1 MPYKI
6 PDEFLAELNQRVDIG
21 DLISNYV
28 NLRQRGNRMVGLCPF
43 HNEKTGSFTV
53 FSDTNSYYCFGCGA
67 GGGPIT
73 FVRQIENLDFSEA
86 VKMLADRC
94 GMQLPET
101 GYDNTFAKLKKRIL
115 EINRETARF
124 YHKHLLSP
132 AGKPVLDYFLSRKLK
147 PETIKH
153 FGLGAAPDGWDN
165 LLRHLRSKGYREDEM
180 LQANVIM
187 RGQRGG
193 YYDRFRNRA
202 MFPIID
208 LRGNVIAF
216 GGRALPG
223 EDKKGAKYINTS
235 DTPVFKKS
243 QNLYAL
249 NFAKNNCSKGIILAE
264 GYMDVIALHQAG
276 ITNAVAALGTAFTDE
291 HALLLSR
298 YTSEI
303 TLCLDADAAGQ
314 KATERAL
321 GILSKSGLPTKVLRI
336 PDGKDP
342 DEFIKNNGDT
352 ADTAFRDLVSSAMN
366 STEYKLIEAAKGIDV
381 STDGGRL
388 EYLKKCTAVLSTL
401 NDDIAVD
408 LYAGQLAQRF
418 SIGKQ
423 AILTEVKNK
432 SRKLRRNQ
440 NKQKFKELIQP
451 KFSTSDVNPER
462 HKHLRASKAEEEIIS
477 ILIYNP
483 DLMNIADE
491 HINEDSFVT
500 TFNSRVYG
508 RVAEVIHNG
517 LTFDVTM
524 LGEDF
529 SAAESGRVAEYQN
542 RIAKSDNAKDTL
554 LDSIKVLKQEKD
566 SAVSN
571 VDELS
576 VDEWASRI
584 KKIAES
590 KKSNK

>member
-6 PDEFLAELNQRVDIG
+6 PDEYLAELNSRIDIG
-21 DLISNYV
+21 DLISGYV
-28 NLRQRGNRMVGLCPF
+28 NLRHRGNRMVGLCPF

-73 FVRQIENLDFSEA
+73 FIRQIENLDFSEA
-86 VKMLADRC
+86 VKLLSDKC

-101 GYDNTFAKLKKRIL
+101 GYDDTFARLKKRIL

-124 YHKHLLSP
+124 YHTHLSS
-132 AGKPVLDYFLSRKLK
+132 AEGKPVLDYFLSRKLTPK
-147 PETIKH
+147 TIKH
-153 FGLGAAPDGWDN
+153 FGLGAAPDGWDT

-180 LQANVIM
+180 LQANVII
-187 RGQRGG
+187 RGQKGG

-249 NFAKNNCSKGIILAE
+249 NFAKSNCSKGIILAE

-298 YTSEI
+298 YTSEV

-342 DEFIKNNGDT
+342 DEFIKNNGAT
-352 ADTAFRDLVSSAMN
+352 ATTAFNDLVDSAMN
-366 STEYKLIEAAKGIDV
+366 STEYKLIEAAKGIDIT
-381 STDGGRL
+381 TDSGRL
-388 EYLKKCTAVLSTL
+388 DYLKKCTAVLSSL
-401 NDDIAVD
+401 RDDIAVD
-408 LYAGQLAQRF
+408 LYAGQLAERF
-418 SIGKQ
+418 KISKS
-423 AILTEVKNK
+423 AILSEVKNK
-432 SRKLRRNQ
+432 SRQYRRTQ
-440 NKQKFKELIQP
+440 NNKKIKEIIQP
-451 KFSTSDVNPER
+451 KFSSSDVNPER
-462 HKHLRASKAEEEIIS
+462 HRYLRAAKAEEEIIS

-483 DLMNIADE
+483 DLIKTAGK
-491 HINEDSFVT
+491 HIDKDSFVT
-500 TFNSRVYG
+500 SFNGRVYD
-508 RVAEVIHNG
+508 RVIEVIHNG
-517 LTFDVTM
+517 INFDVAM
-524 LGEDF
+524 LGESF
-529 SAAESGRVAEYQN
+529 SAQECGRVAEYQN
-542 RIAKSDNAKDTL
+542 RIVKSDNAKEIL
-554 LDSIKVLKQEKD
+554 LDCIKVLLEEKNNIITD
-566 SAVSN
+566 TEN
-571 VDELS
+571 LS
-576 VDEWASRI
+576 DDEWASRI
-584 KKIAES
+584 RKIAES
-590 KKSNK
+590 KK

>member
-21 DLISNYV
+21 DLISGYV

-86 VKMLADRC
+86 VKMLADKC

-101 GYDNTFAKLKKRIL
+101 GYDNTFSRLKKRIL

-124 YHKHLLSP
+124 YHKNLLSP
-132 AGKPVLDYFLSRKLK
+132 EGKPILDYFLSRKLK

-193 YYDRFRNRA
+193 YYDRFRKRA

-223 EDKKGAKYINTS
+223 EDNKGAKYINTS

-303 TLCLDADAAGQ
+303 TLCLDADTAGQ

-342 DEFIKNNGDT
+342 DEFIKNNGAT
-352 ADTAFRDLVSSAMN
+352 ADTAFRDLVNSAMN

-388 EYLKKCTAVLSTL
+388 EYLKKCSAVLSDL

-418 SIGKQ
+418 SISKQ
-423 AILTEVKNK
+423 AILTEVKAR

-440 NKQKFKELIQP
+440 NTKKIKELIQP
-451 KFSTSDVNPER
+451 KFNNSDVNPER
-462 HKHLRASKAEEEIIS
+462 QKYLRASKAEEEIIS

-483 DLMNIADE
+483 DLMKLADE
-491 HINEDSFVT
+491 HLTEETFVT
-500 TFNSRVYG
+500 AFNGRVYS

-517 LTFDVTM
+517 HSFDVTM

-529 SAAESGRVAEYQN
+529 SAAECGRVAEYQN
-542 RIAKSDNAKDTL
+542 RIVKSDNAQTAL

-566 SAVSN
+566 SAHTN
-571 VDELS
+571 IDELS

-590 KKSNK
+590 KKRGK

>member
-1 MPYKI
+1 MAYKI
-6 PDEFLAELNQRVDIG
+6 PDEFLAELNSRVDIG
-21 DLISNYV
+21 DLISGYV

-53 FSDTNSYYCFGCGA
+53 FQDTNSYYCFGCGA

-73 FVRQIENLDFSEA
+73 FLRQIENLDFTEA
-86 VKMLADRC
+86 VKLLADKC
-94 GMQLPET
+94 GMQLPES
-101 GYDNTFAKLKKRIL
+101 GYDNSFAKLKTRVL

-124 YHKHLLSP
+124 YHKNLLSP
-132 AGKPVLDYFLSRKLK
+132 AGKPILDYFLSRKLK

-165 LLRHLRSKGYREDEM
+165 LLRHLKAKGYREDEM

-187 RGQRGG
+187 RGSKGG
-193 YYDRFRNRA
+193 YYDRFRKRA

-223 EDKKGAKYINTS
+223 EDNKGAKYINTS

-276 ITNAVAALGTAFTDE
+276 ITNVVAALGTAFTDE

-321 GILSKSGLPTKVLRI
+321 GILSKSGLSTKVLRI

-342 DEFIKNNGDT
+342 DEFIKNNGET
-352 ADTAFRDLVSSAMN
+352 ADTAFRDLVDSAMN
-366 STEYKLIEAAKGIDV
+366 STEYKLIEAAKDLDV
-381 STDGGRL
+381 STDNGRL
-388 EYLKKCTAVLSTL
+388 EYLKRCTTVLAAL
-401 NDDIAVD
+401 RDDIAVD
-408 LYAGQLAQRF
+408 LYAGQLASRF
-418 SIGKQ
+418 SISKQ

-432 SRKLRRNQ
+432 SRRQIKTQSTKRM
-440 NKQKFKELIQP
+440 KELIQP
-451 KFSTSDVNPER
+451 KFNSSDVNPER
-462 HKHLRASKAEEEIIS
+462 HKFLRASKAEEEIIS
-477 ILIYNP
+477 ILIYHP
-483 DLMNIADE
+483 DLIKIADE
-491 HINEDSFVT
+491 HISADTFVT
-500 TFNSRVYG
+500 DFNSRVYR
-508 RVAEVIHNG
+508 RVSEVLHNG

-542 RIAKSDNAKDTL
+542 RIGGSDNGSDTL
-554 LDSIKVLKQEKD
+554 LDCIKVLKHEKEI
-566 SAVSN
+566 AVSDVN
-571 VDELS
+571 NLS
-576 VDEWASRI
+576 VGEWADRI
-584 KKIAES
+584 KKIMET
-590 KKSNK
+590 KK

>member
-1 MPYKI
+1 MPFRI
-6 PDEFLAELNQRVDIG
+6 PDEFLADLNSRIDIG
-21 DLISNYV
+21 DLISGYV

-73 FVRQIENLDFSEA
+73 FIRQIENLDFAEA
-86 VKMLADRC
+86 VKLLADKC

-101 GYDNTFAKLKKRIL
+101 GYDNSFSKLKKRIL

-124 YHKHLLSP
+124 YHSNLLSP

-153 FGLGAAPDGWDN
+153 FGLGAAPEGWDT
-165 LLRHLRSKGYREDEM
+165 LLKHLRAKGYREDEM

-223 EDKKGAKYINTS
+223 DDKKGAKYINTS

-249 NFAKNNCSKGIILAE
+249 NFAKNSCSKSIILAE

-342 DEFIKNNGDT
+342 DEFIKNSGKT
-352 ADTAFRDLVSSAMN
+352 ATTAFQDLVSSAMN

-381 STDGGRL
+381 STDNGRL
-388 EYLKKCTAVLSTL
+388 EYLKKCTAVLASL
-401 NDDIAVD
+401 QDDIAID
-408 LYAGQLAQRF
+408 LYAGQLSERF
-418 SIGKQ
+418 GISKT

-432 SRKLRRNQ
+432 TKQLRRTQ
-440 NKQKFKELIQP
+440 SSKKIKELIQP
-451 KFSTSDVNPER
+451 KISTADVNPER
-462 HKHLRASKAEEEIIS
+462 QRNLRAAKAEEEIIS

-483 DLMNIADE
+483 DLVKTAEAEIG
-491 HINEDSFVT
+491 EDSFVT
-500 TFNSRVYG
+500 SFNNRVYK
-508 RVAEVIHNG
+508 RVTEVIHNG
-517 LTFDVTM
+517 LTFDVAM

-529 SAAESGRVAEYQN
+529 TPKECGRVAEYQN
-542 RIAKSDNAKDTL
+542 RMVKGENAAKALMDC
-554 LDSIKVLKQEKD
+554 IKVLKEEKSNTLSD
-566 SAVSN
+566 SGN
-571 VDELS
+571 LS
-576 VDEWASRI
+576 LDEWASRI

-590 KKSNK
+590 KK

>member
-1 MPYKI
+1 MAFKI

-21 DLISNYV
+21 DLISGYV

-53 FSDTNSYYCFGCGA
+53 FNDTNSYYCFGCGA

-73 FVRQIENLDFSEA
+73 FVRQIENLDFMEA
-86 VKMLADRC
+86 VKMLADKC

-101 GYDNTFAKLKKRIL
+101 GYDNSIARLKKRIL

-124 YHKHLLSP
+124 YHKYLLSP
-132 AGKPVLDYFLSRKLK
+132 EGKPILDYFLSRRLK

-153 FGLGAAPDGWDN
+153 FGLGAAPDGWDS

-187 RGQRGG
+187 RGSKGG
-193 YYDRFRNRA
+193 YYDRFRKRA

-276 ITNAVAALGTAFTDE
+276 ITNTVAALGTAFTDE

-298 YTSEI
+298 YTSNV

-321 GILSKSGLPTKVLRI
+321 GILSRSGLTTKVMQI
-336 PDGKDP
+336 PNGKDP
-342 DEFIKNNGDT
+342 DEFIKNKGDS
-352 ADTAFRDLVSSAMN
+352 ASTAFRDLESTAMN
-366 STEYKLIEAAKGIDV
+366 GTEYKLIEAAKGLDV
-381 STDGGRL
+381 STDNGRL
-388 EYLKKCTAVLSTL
+388 EYLKRCTTILAALKDT
-401 NDDIAVD
+401 IAVD
-408 LYAGQLAQRF
+408 LYAGQLSSRF
-418 SIGKQ
+418 AISKQ
-423 AILTEVKNK
+423 AILTEVKSK
-432 SRKLRRNQ
+432 AKRQARTQTTKRM
-440 NKQKFKELIQP
+440 KELIQP
-451 KFSTSDVNPER
+451 KFNASDVNPER
-462 HKHLRASKAEEEIIS
+462 QKYLRASKAEEKIIAT
-477 ILIYNP
+477 LIYHP
-483 DLMNIADE
+483 DLIKVADE
-491 HINEDSFVT
+491 QITADSFVT
-500 TFNSRVYG
+500 EFNKRVYR
-508 RVAEVIHNG
+508 RVSEVLHNG

-529 SAAESGRVAEYQN
+529 SAEESGRVAEYQN
-542 RIAKSDNAKDTL
+542 QLGGSDNGKTTL
-554 LDSIKVLKQEKD
+554 LDCIKVLLQEKD
-566 SAVSN
+566 TAMSDVNS
-571 VDELS
+571 LS
-576 VDEWASRI
+576 VNEWAEQI
-584 KKIAES
+584 KKLMNN
-590 KKSNK
+590 KK